1 MTLSDVTRS
10 AAAMGGRPG
19 SYGRNGQRGPW
30 CRLAVAGES
39 AVGSGRGGGAGPR
52 MQRRRRASSPSVTSA
67 ANRPSRC
74 EQHSKATVIRLG
86 GNRTTVRRRGY
97 RVAAHYGPGSLRRGV
112 DRPPRLLYNGVE
124 GNVPTLRIGQ
134 LDERTVGASAPV
146 AALFGCT
153 CCIIRLSA
161 ATELAASSSGLM
173 QADQHPPWGSIGWDA
188 QESPGGLGI

>member
-1 MTLSDVTRS
+1 
-10 AAAMGGRPG
+10 
-19 SYGRNGQRGPW
+19 
-30 CRLAVAGES
+30 
-39 AVGSGRGGGAGPR
+39 

-74 EQHSKATVIRLG
+74 AQHSKATVIRLG

-124 GNVPTLRIGQ
+124 GNDPTLRIGQ

-146 AALFGCT
+146 AALFCCT

-173 QADQHPPWGSIGWDA
+173 QADGDIPSHAGCMGSRGSELA
-188 QESPGGLGI
+188 PGRHGELQVARVHRIRRMMQPLQLRSFARR